1 MRSKTLQVDVPQE
14 PQKWAQAQFAGAKL
28 RDVRRVA
35 RVQQIAEAMAV
46 HPGRSIP
53 KLCGSPYAVK
63 ATYNLF
69 KHEEATPEN
78 IQAGHRAVVLR
89 EMQRPGIY
97 LCLEDT
103 TELSWSGKQAIAG
116 LGPIGNSAA
125 GLQGFFLH
133 TVLGVRWQDAPQ
145 TSSQR
150 QPVEVLGLG
159 DQQYYVR
166 TPCRKPRESSQER
179 LKRARE
185 SQVWPQASERL
196 GRAPEGVRWIR
207 VADREADIY
216 EYLVSCQELGHGFVI
231 RAAKDR
237 ALSHPETGKR
247 TGRLFTAARSAVPL
261 GEFTL
266 ELRQRPQHPART
278 AHLVVSA
285 TSVALRA
292 PWRPGHGR
300 DRHHPIKCTAVRVWE
315 ATAPDAG
322 ERLEWILLCDANV
335 AHFAQAHACALQY
348 ATRWMIEEYHKA
360 IKTGLGAERLQLESA
375 ERLFAAIAIMSVVA
389 LRLLELRERLRRH
402 PDAAA
407 EQAGLHPLELEV
419 LRVKSGRQLY
429 TVREVALAIGRLGGH
444 LNRKSDGLPGWQT
457 LWHGMNTLHA
467 LVEGVLI
474 AYRLKTFG

>member
-1 MRSKTLQVDVPQE
+1 LQVEVHQE
-14 PQKWAQAQFAGAKL
+14 PQRWAEKQFAGAKL
-28 RDVRRVA
+28 TDIRRIA
-35 RVQQIAEAMAV
+35 RVKTIAEAMAV

-53 KLCGSPYAVK
+53 QLCRSPYAVK

-69 KHEEATPEN
+69 NHEEATPEN
-78 IQAGHRAVVLR
+78 IQSGHRAVVLDAMR
-89 EMQRPGIY
+89 QPGLY
-97 LCLEDT
+97 LLLEDT

-133 TVLGVRWQDAPQ
+133 TVLSVRWTE
-145 TSSQR
+145 TSQANSKR
-150 QPVEVLGLG
+150 QPVEVIGLG

-166 TPCRKPRESSQER
+166 TPCRQPRESSQER
-179 LKRARE
+179 LRRARE
-185 SQVWPQASERL
+185 SQVWTQASQRV
-196 GRAPEGVRWIR
+196 GCAPEGVRWIR

-237 ALSHPETGKR
+237 ALSHPETGER
-247 TGRLFTAARSAVPL
+247 TGRLFTAARRAVPL

-266 ELRQRPQHPART
+266 ELRHRPTHPART
-278 AHLVVSA
+278 AHLCVSA
-285 TSVALRA
+285 TAVTLSA

-300 DRHHPIKCTAVRVWE
+300 SKPPIKCTAVRVWE
-315 ATAPDAG
+315 AAAPDVRD
-322 ERLEWILLCDANV
+322 RLEWILLCDGDV
-335 AHFAQAHACALQY
+335 AHFAEARACALHY
-348 ATRWMIEEYHKA
+348 STRWMIEEYHKA
-360 IKTGLGAERLQLESA
+360 IKTGLGAERLQLESVK
-375 ERLFAAIAIMSVVA
+375 RLFAAIAIMSVVA

-402 PDAAA
+402 PEAEA
-407 EQAGLHPLELEV
+407 EQSGLSGLELEV
-419 LRVKSGRQLY
+419 LRARSGRPLR

-444 LNRKSDGLPGWQT
+444 LNRTRDGLPGWQT

-474 AYRLKTFG
+474 AHRLKKFG